1 MSKLLT
7 WLEGT
12 VSSGGA
18 VDVEGRGD
26 VLAAGRSSSG
36 VVMVVGGDSLSFLG
50 PAAPPATGGGLLLSG
65 TLVEEEEWDSPCPHC
80 LMYPHQVDSCLCQVQ
95 AWWWCLV
102 LRHSL
107 C

>member
-50 PAAPPATGGGLLLSG
+50 SAAPPTTGGGLLPSGDTTTESSVVVMVVIHSPWAQLHHQPHLLLLSG
-65 TLVEEEEWDSPCPHC
+65 DTC
-80 LMYPHQVDSCLCQVQ
+80 
-95 AWWWCLV
+95 
-102 LRHSL
+102 
-107 C
+107 